1 MTILWTII
9 ILLITLVIIVAIWFF
24 IYATRWTKIEKQV
37 RNSLQAEFENKK
49 EQAFK
54 KIDEQTAI
62 NENKWKEM
70 IASLQLKINEAEAM
84 QEKNIHAWKIQA
96 KKEIL
101 QTMAFVINSLYN
113 SNQTK
118 TKLQAFVNKVQEQIK
133 F

>member
-1 MTILWTII
+1 
-9 ILLITLVIIVAIWFF
+9 
-24 IYATRWTKIEKQV
+24 
-37 RNSLQAEFENKK
+37 
-49 EQAFK
+49 
-54 KIDEQTAI
+54 
-62 NENKWKEM
+62 M